1 MMKSQNYYEKGDRM
15 KKILGDKRRQLILK
29 WLKEADAPISG
40 NQLASRTNVSRQ
52 VIVQDISLLKAG
64 NEPIMATP
72 QGYIFAEET
81 SFLGERRVIAVKHNK
96 EQAAEELNILVDHGV
111 TVVDVIVD
119 HPIYG
124 EITASLH
131 LKSRFDVEKFIKKL
145 QTTGATMLS
154 GLTDGTHLHT
164 LEADTK
170 EQIDLAI
177 QELDKAG
184 FLI

>member
-1 MMKSQNYYEKGDRM
+1 M
-15 KKILGDKRRQLILK
+15 KKILGDERRKLILK
-29 WLKEADAPISG
+29 WLKETDSPISG
-40 NQLASRTNVSRQ
+40 NQIASRTNVSRQ

-72 QGYIFAEET
+72 QGYIYAEEK
-81 SFLGERRVIAVKHNK
+81 SFTGEKRVIAVKHTK

-111 TVVDVIVD
+111 TVIDVIVD

-131 LKSRFDVEKFIKKL
+131 LKNRLDVEKFVKKL
-145 QTTGATMLS
+145 QTTGAAMLS

-170 EQIDLAI
+170 EQIELAV
-177 QELDKAG
+177 QELEKAG

>member
-1 MMKSQNYYEKGDRM
+1 M
-15 KKILGDKRRQLILK
+15 KKILGDERRHLILN
-29 WLKEADAPISG
+29 WLKEADSPISG

-72 QGYIFAEET
+72 QGYIYAKET
-81 SFLGERRVIAVKHNK
+81 SFSGERRVIAVKHTK
-96 EQAAEELNILVDHGV
+96 EQIAEELTILVDHGI

-131 LKSRFDVEKFIKKL
+131 LKNRFDVEKFVKKL

-164 LEADTK
+164 IEADTS
-170 EQIDLAI
+170 EQIEQAI
-177 QELDKAG
+177 QVLGKAG